1 MALTLLILFVIIAAA
16 YVFLGGPL
24 LDYIHRF
31 VQEFTRTFPL

>member
-1 MALTLLILFVIIAAA
+1 MAMTLLILFLIVLGA
-16 YVFLGGPL
+16 YYFLGAPI